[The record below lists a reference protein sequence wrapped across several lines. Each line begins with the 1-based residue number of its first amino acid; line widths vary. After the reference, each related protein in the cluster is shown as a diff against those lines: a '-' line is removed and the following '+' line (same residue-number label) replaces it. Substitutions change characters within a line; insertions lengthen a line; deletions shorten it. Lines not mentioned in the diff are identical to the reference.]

1 MCAMI
6 ALGLASTAISAAG
19 MVMQGKQ
26 AEAMSEYQAKA
37 YGQQAAADQQAS
49 AYEASRERH
58 KQELLQAQARAQVG
72 ASGVALAGSPTE
84 VLVANAREGELDL
97 QAIRY
102 GSQLRQNNLNT
113 QAAIARFSGKQ
124 AKTASYIGAAG
135 TAVSGFMSTYERA
148 VQFGQNPFSG

>member
-72 ASGVALAGSPTE
+72 ASGVAL
-84 VLVANAREGELDL
+84 